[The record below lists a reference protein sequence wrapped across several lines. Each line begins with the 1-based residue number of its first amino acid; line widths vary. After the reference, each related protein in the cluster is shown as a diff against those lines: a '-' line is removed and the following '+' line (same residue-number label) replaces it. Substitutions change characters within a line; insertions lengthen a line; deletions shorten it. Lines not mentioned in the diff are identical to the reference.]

1 MGDASLWLGLLG
13 CLPDIWAGQSTL
25 SNLDASCR
33 LLMLFLIRFVSRSA
47 TSPSERG
54 SAAILGHPLAH
65 PALALARIGNG
76 ERQLFL
82 RRDAGLQ
89 LGMRDGLGGYPWSR
103 ASTTSR
109 ENND

>member
-1 MGDASLWLGLLG
+1 MS
-13 CLPDIWAGQSTL
+13 
-25 SNLDASCR
+25 
-33 LLMLFLIRFVSRSA
+33 FLIRFVSRSA

-54 SAAILGHPLAH
+54 SAAILGHPLAN

-89 LGMRDGLGGYPWSR
+89 LGMRDGLGGYPRSR
-103 ASTTSR
+103 ASTASR